1 MNPPYSGS
9 AYSTMEFVEYLC
21 KCLKKGSRAVVIVP
35 ISGAHSDDYLDIRN
49 RILNKNKLLGV
60 MSMSPD
66 LFKGIADT
74 VTCIMVLET
83 GTPHN
88 FNDTVY
94 FGNWKEDGYY
104 WHKTLG
110 MMPDKDKKYY
120 DNTPKEYK
128 KLWIESFNNKNINDD
143 FGCWKKLTKKSD
155 GICYDE
161 WLWEYFVDTDYSK
174 LKNMILRSMLKNI
187 CYIKLSR

>member
-1 MNPPYSGS
+1 
-9 AYSTMEFVEYLC
+9 
-21 KCLKKGSRAVVIVP
+21 
-35 ISGAHSDDYLDIRN
+35 
-49 RILNKNKLLGV
+49 
-60 MSMSPD
+60 MSPD

-174 LKNMILRSMLKNI
+174 LKKYDFEKHVKEYML
-187 CYIKLSR
+187 YQIKQIDFSKLNDSGEETSEVSAVEV